1 MKFRTSNQILNLR
14 LITLGISLF
23 LLNCWANP
31 LTHPPIECLMKLSN
45 SFCPDKDPFKRW
57 SPAQY
62 LLLLP
67 ESSVTISNLTNH
79 SIVET
84 GFVVGTAPPG
94 ITFVNVGIDDA
105 PPIQVPVVN
114 GTWRY
119 SLPAKAITGTFWT
132 YGSLHTIYAHIPY
145 ERSNTILVR
154 KGTNKDTDGD
164 GYPDLIVSAS
174 PGAGSQGYGF
184 VYKSNSITKQ
194 LETIP
199 ITSLTDGIINTYF
212 GSRIASGDFNGDG
225 YADVIVGAQAY
236 MVGGYIGKSYLFLSR
251 GQLGIPLQNLFT
263 GGSADA
269 ILDGVT
275 NTGRFGTNIIEADIN
290 NDGYGDAV
298 FASPWMNEL
307 FIFYSQGSN
316 AISSQNTN
324 SANFVFKNLTSNIPP
339 LNPDDNFGSYAY
351 AGDLNGDG
359 FLDLVVSAATHSSN
373 LGRIYIFISNQG
385 SLPATPQQILVA
397 PLEPSPGCAA
407 GLGCLFG
414 ASFVLDYFNS
424 DRCIDLAVGGPN
436 FNTRQGIVFVY
447 HSTCDP
453 ISPYPNPPVATLLGP
468 PTTSCNGG
476 NNCSFGG
483 NLASGDTNGDGLPD
497 LLIGAA
503 GASSGIGDV
512 YLVLNDPTTGFPNL
526 NLSAG
531 GSANSLFS
539 GSLTNSGFSQG
550 LQFQDTNADGLQ
562 DIVISEPTNNR
573 VYTFHSIRGGVPT
586 SQNLN
591 GPTGVTSQT
600 LAPPAGNSLGNTIA
614 ELKIKAEGYLWALVT
629 KTKKYF
635 GLI

>member
-1 MKFRTSNQILNLR
+1 
-14 LITLGISLF
+14 
-23 LLNCWANP
+23 
-31 LTHPPIECLMKLSN
+31 MKLSN

-194 LETIP
+194 LEATP
-199 ITSLTDGIINTYF
+199 STTLTDGVTGTYF
-212 GSRIASGDFNGDG
+212 GSQISSGDFNGDG
-225 YADVIVGAQAY
+225 YADLIIGSQAY
-236 MVGGYIGKSYLFLSR
+236 AAITAFGGRVFLFYSK
-251 GQLGIPLQNLFT
+251 GQSGIPSLNLNT
-263 GGSADA
+263 GGVADA
-269 ILDGVT
+269 ILSGIT
-275 NTGRFGTNIIEADIN
+275 NGGRLGSFVKSADIN
-290 NDGYGDAV
+290 HDGYDDAV
-298 FASPWMNEL
+298 LASPWNDDV
-307 FIFYSQGSN
+307 FIFYSQGPN

-324 SANFVFKNLTSNIPP
+324 SANISYKPVAG
-339 LNPDDNFGSYAY
+339 DNFGSNAY
-351 AGDLNGDG
+351 AGDVNGDG
-359 FLDLVVSAATHSSN
+359 FLDLVVGAGTFSSN
-373 LGRIYIFISNQG
+373 LGRVYIYISNQG
-385 SLPATPQQILVA
+385 FLPNQPQQYLT
-397 PLEPSPGCAA
+397 PNLTDPTPGCANA
-407 GLGCLFG
+407 GGCRFG
-414 ASFVLDYFNS
+414 SSLVLDYFNS
-424 DRCIDLAVGGPN
+424 DRCIDLAVGGPT
-436 FNTRQGIVFVY
+436 FNSNQGIVFVY

-453 ISPYPNPPVATLLGP
+453 INPYPNPPVATLLGP

-476 NNCSFGG
+476 INCSFGG
-483 NLASGDTNGDGLPD
+483 NLASGDTNGDGIPD
-497 LLIGAA
+497 LLIGAT
-503 GASSGIGDV
+503 GASAGIGDV
-512 YLVLNDPTTGFPNL
+512 YLVLNDPIAGFRNM
-526 NLSAG
+526 NLSADG
-531 GSANSLFS
+531 AADSLFS
-539 GSLTNSGFSQG
+539 GSVTASNFSMG
-550 LQFQDTNADGLQ
+550 LKFQDTNTDGLQ
-562 DIVISEPTNNR
+562 DIVISEPLTTNL
-573 VYTFHSIRGGVPT
+573 VYTFHSIRGSVPA

-591 GPTGVTSQT
+591 GGGVTNQT
-600 LAPPAGNSLGNTIA
+600 LSPSAGTSLGNSIA
-614 ELKIKAEGYLWALVT
+614 ELRGKAEGYLWALVT

-635 GLI
+635 GFI